1 MATEA
6 QALEFF
12 TALLIC
18 AGFAFVA
25 YGMRVLDIGGS
36 LLAFALAL
44 VIVTS
49 PAGLL
54 WLILLIGFVLFGFIV
69 TKMFWAKKAAMGVA
83 EGKKGVRGWR
93 NVAANG
99 LVPGI
104 MALLTFFVPKEDVL
118 LGFVTAI
125 AVASSD
131 TFASELGVLSH
142 KTYLITAPWKRVPP
156 GMNGGVS
163 NWGHSVALVG
173 AAIPSLVAI
182 PLVGLPWT
190 QLWIPVLGGFLGC
203 QVDSVIG
210 ALFEEERGR
219 AYGLLTKS
227 DVNFLSIALVA
238 FAVLLITVSM

>member
-1 MATEA
+1 MVTDA
-6 QALEFF
+6 QALEFL
-12 TALLIC
+12 TTLLIC

-25 YGMRVLDIGGS
+25 YGMRVLDVAGS
-36 LLAFALAL
+36 ILAFALAL

-49 PAGLL
+49 EGGIR
-54 WLILLIGFVLFGFIV
+54 WLILLIGFVAFGFIV
-69 TKMFWAKKAAMGVA
+69 TKMFWARKTAMGVA

-104 MALLTFFVPKEDVL
+104 MALLTFFVPREEVL

-142 KTYLITAPWKRVPP
+142 RTYLITAPWKRVPP

-163 NWGHSVALVG
+163 NWGHFVALIG
-173 AAIPSLVAI
+173 AAVPSLVAV
-182 PLVGLPWT
+182 PLVGLAWD
-190 QLWIPVLGGFLGC
+190 QVWIPILGGWIGC

-238 FAVLLITVSM
+238 FAVLLITVGT